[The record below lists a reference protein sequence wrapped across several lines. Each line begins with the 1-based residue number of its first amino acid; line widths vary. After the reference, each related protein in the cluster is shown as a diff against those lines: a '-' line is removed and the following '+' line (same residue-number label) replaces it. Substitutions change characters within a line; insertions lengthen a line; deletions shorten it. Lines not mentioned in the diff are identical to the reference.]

1 MTSVCFYFQ
10 VHQPF
15 RLRKDYDFFK
25 IGSDHHYEDDYA
37 NATIM
42 EKVANKCYRPMN
54 QLLLEEIHRWKGEF
68 RVSFSISGVCLE
80 QMERWAPDVIE
91 SFQRLV
97 DTGCVEILSETYYH
111 SLASLFSPEE
121 FVAQIRLHRQKVR
134 DLFDY
139 EPLVFRNTELIF
151 QNRIGE
157 MVEELGYRGVIAE
170 GADRILDWRS
180 PNFLYQPAPCRKLA
194 LLLKNYRLSDD
205 IAFRFSNRGWE
216 AWPLHAE
223 TFARWVH
230 QTAGNGEVINLFM
243 DYETFGEHQWADTGI
258 FEFMRALPG
267 EVLMHPDFS
276 FATPRE
282 VIDRYQPI
290 GKLSFPDPVSWAD
303 VDRDL
308 TAWLGNS
315 IQDSSIERIF
325 RLEGVVKSLGDP
337 DLLHAWRKLQTS
349 DHFYYMC
356 IKWFADGDV
365 HKYFSPYESPY
376 DAHVIYNN
384 VLSDFEEIL
393 LHRWRIRNEA
403 PVPTGGP
410 RRSPLLDMAFVD

>member
-15 RLRKDYDFFK
+15 RLRKDYDFFR
-25 IGSDHHYEDDYA
+25 IGTDHHYEDDHA
-37 NATIM
+37 NGGILN
-42 EKVANKCYRPMN
+42 KVADKCYRPMN

-97 DTGCVEILSETYYH
+97 ATGCVEILSETYYH
-111 SLASLFSPEE
+111 SLASLFSPED
-121 FVAQIRLHRQKVR
+121 FVAQIRMHRDKVR
-134 DLFDY
+134 DLFNY
-139 EPLVFRNTELIF
+139 EPVVFRNTELIF
-151 QNRIGE
+151 QNQIGA
-157 MVEELGYRGVIAE
+157 MIEELGYRGVIAE
-170 GADRILDWRS
+170 GADRILGWRS
-180 PNFLYQPAPCRKLA
+180 PNYLYQPAPCRKLA

-216 AWPLHAE
+216 SWPLRSE
-223 TFARWVH
+223 TFAHWVH
-230 QTAGNGEVINLFM
+230 QVAGNGEVINLFM
-243 DYETFGEHQWADTGI
+243 DYETFGEHQWEDTGI

-267 EVLMHPDFS
+267 DVLAHPDFD

-282 VIDRYQPI
+282 VIERCQPI

-315 IQDSSIERIF
+315 IQDASAERVY

-337 DLLHAWRKLQTS
+337 ELLHIWRKLQTS

-356 IKWFADGDV
+356 TKWFADGDV

-384 VLSDFEEIL
+384 VLSDFEEL
-393 LHRWRIRNEA
+393 LLQRWHDRNEPPA
-403 PVPTGGP
+403 PGS

>member
-15 RLRKDYDFFK
+15 RLRKDYDFFR
-25 IGSDHHYEDDYA
+25 IGTDHHYEDDYA
-37 NATIM
+37 NAGILN
-42 EKVANKCYRPMN
+42 KVADKCYRPMN
-54 QLLLEEIHRWKGEF
+54 QLLLEEIHRWKGKF
-68 RVSFSISGVCLE
+68 RVAFSISGVCLE
-80 QMERWAPDVIE
+80 QMERWTPDVIE

-111 SLASLFSPEE
+111 SLASLFSPDE
-121 FVAQIRLHRQKVR
+121 FIEQIRLHRAKVLE
-134 DLFDY
+134 LFNYD
-139 EPLVFRNTELIF
+139 PVVFRNTELIF
-151 QNRIGE
+151 QDRIATII
-157 MVEELGYRGVIAE
+157 EELGYRGMIAE
-170 GADRILDWRS
+170 GADRILGWRS
-180 PNFLYQPAPCRKLA
+180 PNYLYQPAPCRRMA

-216 AWPLHAE
+216 SWPLRSE
-223 TFARWVH
+223 TFANWVH
-230 QTAGNGEVINLFM
+230 QVAGNGEVINLFM

-258 FEFMRALPG
+258 FDFMRALPG
-267 EVLMHPDFS
+267 DVLAHPDFS

-282 VIDRYQPI
+282 VIERYQPI

-315 IQDSSIERIF
+315 IQDSSAERIY
-325 RLEGVVKSLGDP
+325 RLEGLVKSLGDP
-337 DLLHAWRKLQTS
+337 DLLHTWRKLQTS

-356 IKWFADGDV
+356 TKWFADGDV

-384 VLSDFEEIL
+384 VVSDFEEAL
-393 LHRWRIRNEA
+393 LGIWNARNEEPA
-403 PVPTGGP
+403 PGS